1 MVPAHEF
8 HSPASQ
14 QEVIAVYE
22 ALLARSELMLAS
34 AREADWTSLVDQEA
48 DYVQRVERL
57 SRLEVEPSLDRASQM
72 RKADLL
78 ERILENDLEVRRHLI
93 QRRDELGELIGTSR
107 RQQSLQR
114 AYGAGASSGVIA
126 AEGRFTQGPA

>member
-1 MVPAHEF
+1 MVPAHDVD
-8 HSPASQ
+8 SPASQ
-14 QEVIAVYE
+14 EEVIAIYE
-22 ALLARSELMLAS
+22 ALLARSEQMLAS
-34 AREADWTSLVDQEA
+34 ARVADWAALVDQEA

-57 SRLEVEPSLDRASQM
+57 SRLEAEPSLDRASQL

-78 ERILENDLEVRRHLI
+78 ECILENDLEVRRHLI

-114 AYGAGASSGVIA
+114 AYGAGVIA